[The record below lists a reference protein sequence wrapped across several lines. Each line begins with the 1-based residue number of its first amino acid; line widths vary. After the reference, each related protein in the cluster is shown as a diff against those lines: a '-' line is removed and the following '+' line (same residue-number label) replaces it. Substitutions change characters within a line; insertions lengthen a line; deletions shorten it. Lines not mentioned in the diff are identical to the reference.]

1 MRKLLDFV
9 IIILIV
15 AAISSAA
22 TRIYMIRTATPST
35 VQLYGVANCT
45 ITDSI
50 WKYYSWTHSTF
61 PNTKS

>member
-1 MRKLLDFV
+1 MRNLLDFV

-35 VQLYGVANCT
+35 PCT
-45 ITDSI
+45 IVWSGELYD
-50 WKYYSWTHSTF
+50 YR
-61 PNTKS
+61 

>member
-22 TRIYMIRTATPST
+22 TRIYMIRTATP
-35 VQLYGVANCT
+35 NMPCT
-45 ITDSI
+45 ITWSGELYD
-50 WKYYSWTHSTF
+50 YR
-61 PNTKS
+61 